1 MKREI
6 DVYDHM
12 NHILKQLKKGI
23 LITTKVNDKVNSMTI
38 SWGQIGIEWNRLIF
52 TTYIRTGRFTH
63 QMLEEKKEF
72 TVNIPMETRAGKI
85 LGFCGT
91 KSGKYHDKVKALKLT
106 LVESD
111 NVDVPGIKE
120 LPMTLECKVIYSQLQ
135 DKESIPG
142 HLKSECYP
150 QAVDSDFHGANKD
163 FHTMFMGEIVG
174 AYIAE

>member
-23 LITTKVNDKVNSMTI
+23 LITTKVNGKVNSMTI

-52 TTYIRTGRFTH
+52 TTYIRAGRYTH
-63 QMLEEKKEF
+63 QMLEEHKEF
-72 TVNIPMETRAGKI
+72 TVNIPMETNAGKI

-91 KSGKYHDKVKALKLT
+91 KSGKNHDKVKELNLT

-111 NVDVPGIKE
+111 HVDVPGIKE

-135 DKESIPG
+135 DKEAIPD
-142 HLKSECYP
+142 HLKSEFYP
-150 QAVDSDFHGANKD
+150 QTVDSDCNGANKD
-163 FHTMFMGEIVG
+163 FHTMFIGEIVG